1 MSTDVLLKLAYVVI
15 YLGCLVG
22 QHYGL
27 LPTGCEIIAVGIFAG
42 EGIATAVANKKAGIP
57 APATTPSPPAPL
69 SIPDQQG

>member
-27 LPTGCEIIAVGIFAG
+27 LPAGCEIIAVGIFAG
-42 EGIATAVANKKAGIP
+42 EGIATAIANAKANP
-57 APATTPSPPAPL
+57 APAPIPAAPL

>member
-42 EGIATAVANKKAGIP
+42 EGIATAIANAKANPASAPIP
-57 APATTPSPPAPL
+57 AAPAPL